1 LHVTRILLKSGHESN
16 LKIALDGFLESEAW
30 PMTRNGKLSWN
41 PKRQARAEARLAGAF
56 RQAVRELNRCYER
69 SRADQKRIGAVL
81 RSLGQA
87 LRRYHGKGL
96 R

>member
-1 LHVTRILLKSGHESN
+1 MFEEYLQTCGHVKTFESG
-16 LKIALDGFLESEAW
+16 LDGLLESEAW

-87 LRRYHGKGL
+87 LRRYHWKGL
-96 R
+96 P